1 MEAYELA
8 KDNYFYYLKL
18 ASDPELS
25 ESDREYYNF
34 KMLIWEEIT
43 EGMED

>member
-18 ASDPELS
+18 ASTPELS
-25 ESDREYYNF
+25 ESDREYYNL
-34 KMLIWEEIT
+34 KALIWEEIL
-43 EGMED
+43 EGMEE